1 MSTHILCLNILI
13 LLVTL
18 SPVMCA
24 QTIMYIIN
32 NGVIDY
38 SMDKFLK
45 ILAAVLIIV
54 ILLSAVLK
62 MDVFMINLP
71 KQNYWYLVGLISVV
85 VILVIE
91 VLISYIIICLS
102 GKSVSGI
109 TLITTWKKASIK
121 VIGLSVIVALL
132 EEVIFR
138 QIWFSILMKE
148 FKMNI
153 ILVII
158 ISGFIY
164 AMNHIFLGKKVLM
177 QKFVTGIIYGCLFY
191 FSGNC
196 VIIPVI
202 AHCVQNSVILM
213 KDRG

>member
-32 NGVIDY
+32 KGVIDY

-45 ILAAVLIIV
+45 MLAVVLSIV
-54 ILLSAVLK
+54 IFLSAIFKIDLLIVE
-62 MDVFMINLP
+62 LP
-71 KQNYWYLVGLISVV
+71 KQSYWYLLGLVSVL
-85 VILVIE
+85 VILIIE

-109 TLITTWKKASIK
+109 TLITTWKRSTIK

-132 EEVIFR
+132 EEMIFR
-138 QIWFSILMKE
+138 QIWFSILIKE
-148 FKMNI
+148 FKINAMI
-153 ILVII
+153 VII
-158 ISGFIY
+158 ITGFVY
-164 AMNHIFLGKKVLM
+164 AMNHIFLGKKVLI
-177 QKFVTGIIYGCLFY
+177 QKFVSGIIYGCLFY

-202 AHCVQNSVILM
+202 AHCVQNGVILM

>member
-38 SMDKFLK
+38 SMEKFLK
-45 ILAAVLIIV
+45 ILEAVLIIV
-54 ILLSAVLK
+54 ILLSAALK
-62 MDVFMINLP
+62 IDIFMINLP

-138 QIWFSILMKE
+138 QIWFSILIKE

-164 AMNHIFLGKKVLM
+164 AMNHGFLGKKVLM